1 MVWVGLVVVFVLN
14 SESFYDWYYKFEK
27 VKNIIKE
34 DAEKIVFVDGLGVEF
49 LSLLQAILKE
59 KVFDTKENKKSAEV
73 GKEQSPKKSSREIGK
88 LKVRRKSEELF
99 KDWANDVLTK
109 YHFEEISKYPSQKI
123 SWLWT

>member
-1 MVWVGLVVVFVLN
+1 MVWVGLVVVFALN

-73 GKEQSPKKSSREIGK
+73 
-88 LKVRRKSEELF
+88 
-99 KDWANDVLTK
+99 
-109 YHFEEISKYPSQKI
+109 
-123 SWLWT
+123 